1 MRRLVL
7 MAILSSAITGGCSS
21 MPSLPSMPMA
31 MGDDKFSE
39 SYVASHILKG
49 KTTLAEV
56 ANLYGEPDS
65 KSNYSDGSSSVIYRK
80 RTARDNLTS
89 LYNLVGTIPGT
100 DSAKS
105 ALAQASNKTYDLDKA
120 NNSIKE
126 LSGNKG
132 HDSNYL
138 SVTFDKNGVV
148 KSWSQ

>member
-1 MRRLVL
+1 
-7 MAILSSAITGGCSS
+7 MAILSSAITSGCSS
-21 MPSLPSMPMA
+21 MPPIPSMA
-31 MGDDKFSE
+31 GDDKFSE
-39 SYVASHILKG
+39 SYVASHLFKG
-49 KTTLAEV
+49 RTTLAEV
-56 ANLYGEPDS
+56 SSLYGEPDS
-65 KSNYSDGSSSVIYRK
+65 KSNYSDGSSSLIYRK
-80 RTARDNLTS
+80 RTVRDNLTS

-100 DSAKS
+100 DSATS